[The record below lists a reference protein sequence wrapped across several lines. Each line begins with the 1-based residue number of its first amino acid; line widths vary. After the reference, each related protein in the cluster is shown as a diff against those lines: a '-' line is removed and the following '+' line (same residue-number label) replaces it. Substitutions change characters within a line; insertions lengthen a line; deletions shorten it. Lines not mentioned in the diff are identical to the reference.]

1 MRMRLSLTSS
11 SCTPLP
17 AQVVRMMRIESL
29 IVVGVATV
37 MGTLAAIPSLAGVS
51 HALTEP
57 PIPSF
62 SAGVYAAI
70 IGVTVAL

>member
-1 MRMRLSLTSS
+1 
-11 SCTPLP
+11 
-17 AQVVRMMRIESL
+17 MMRIESL